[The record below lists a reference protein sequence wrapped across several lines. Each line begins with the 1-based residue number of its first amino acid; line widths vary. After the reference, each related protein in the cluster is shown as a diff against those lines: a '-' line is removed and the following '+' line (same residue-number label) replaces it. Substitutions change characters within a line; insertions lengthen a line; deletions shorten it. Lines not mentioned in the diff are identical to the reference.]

1 MDTESELFSNPCS
14 HNTID
19 PTGFDITMSALLIG
33 LGAEKYINIF
43 RKHNIGQRTLME
55 LSDEDL
61 IKLGV
66 DDANLRFKLIDEVK
80 NLPIYEE
87 TRHTSTTSNLDILEI
102 IDILEESSQHLY
114 RIYLSMMSN
123 TLALKK
129 KKVGDCLIYKDKYAS
144 NIAISTL
151 SNMTN
156 ILNSMDIALHTQIKV
171 LSRNSKKRRTKKILV
186 GTIGTAIIGMLSLL
200 FVRSLKQL

>member
-1 MDTESELFSNPCS
+1 MDTENELSNLSP
-14 HNTID
+14 HNNIN

-43 RKHNIGQRTLME
+43 RKHNIGQCTLME

-66 DDANLRFKLIDEVK
+66 DDVDVRVKLIDEVK

-87 TRHTSTTSNLDILEI
+87 TCHTSTTSNLDILEI

-171 LSRNSKKRRTKKILV
+171 LSRNSKKRRTKKIIV
-186 GTIGTAIIGMLSLL
+186 GTIGTAVIGLLSLL

>member
-1 MDTESELFSNPCS
+1 MDTESELFSNPCP

-33 LGAEKYINIF
+33 LGGEKYINIF

-66 DDANLRFKLIDEVK
+66 DDANLRLKLIDEVK

-171 LSRNSKKRRTKKILV
+171 LSTNSKKRRTKKIVV

>member
-1 MDTESELFSNPCS
+1 MDIENELLST
-14 HNTID
+14 NTVD
-19 PTGFDITMSALLIG
+19 PTAFDVTMSALLIG
-33 LGAEKYINIF
+33 LGGEKYINIF
-43 RKHNIGQRTLME
+43 RKNNIGQCTLME

-66 DDANLRFKLIDEVK
+66 DDANVRVKLIEEVK

-87 TRHTSTTSNLDILEI
+87 TSHTTTTSSLDILEI
-102 IDILEESSQHLY
+102 IDILEDSSQHLY

-129 KKVGDCLIYKDKYAS
+129 KNVGDCLIYKDKYAS

-171 LSRNSKKRRTKKILV
+171 LSRNPKKIRTKKIIV
-186 GTIGTAIIGMLSLL
+186 GTLGTAIIGLLSLF